1 MRFWSS
7 IAFGVVLL
15 TLWIAMPRVFDA
27 LEEVLLALLSALQ
40 SAFQQAETFVVSPAA
55 LSIPAVSY

>member
-40 SAFQQAETFVVSPAA
+40 SAFQQAETFVVFPAA